1 MVQHCII
8 RRSAAARL
16 LRAEEMADLQ
26 GDVVIIGATREAA
39 DDFARTIA
47 TARAATFGMHRFSL
61 AQFASRIT
69 RLEAARRA
77 ITPAASLMLDALT
90 ARAAHDAAADG
101 LQYFGPVARTP
112 GFPRAVRC
120 TVTELRLAELQADQ
134 VATAR
139 VVGRDVASLLEH
151 YEAALDE
158 HAISDLADLFSTA
171 AELLET
177 DPPDLAGA
185 SFVLLDVPVW
195 STVER
200 SLVRAMVARAR
211 TVTATVPFDDRES
224 EDAYRVLGFVMDG
237 EEAARDTTLDR
248 VRQNLFAA
256 DALPECA
263 PDDTV
268 VLFSAPGEGREA
280 VEIARAI
287 LSEAQRGVRFDAMA
301 VALRNPAH
309 YVPHL
314 ETALRRAGI
323 PYYLACGARR
333 PDAAGRAFLAL
344 LACGA
349 ENYSARRFAEYLS
362 LGQVPRTAAPG
373 SAVTTPSD
381 PTLRAALG
389 LPEDVEEE
397 EPSDDEAALRE
408 PWKWEE
414 FIVEAAVLGGA
425 DRWARRLAGLEREY
439 GLRLQRAI
447 ADDPEGARAVALRR
461 DAARLVGLRAFAVPI
476 IERLEELARAT
487 TWGAWLD
494 LLAPLARVTL
504 KRPERVLR
512 ALADIRPLAS
522 VGPVGFADVVAV
534 LESRLTS
541 LERPQA
547 PTRFG
552 AVFVAP
558 LGSLRGR
565 SFRTVFVPGLGERA
579 FPARLREDPILL
591 DRVRADVDAGLERQD
606 QRSRRERLLL
616 RLAVGAAAERL
627 FVSYSRMDVREG
639 RGRVSSF
646 YALDVARVMRGTIP
660 DYEALERAAAET
672 SGVSMAWPAPE
683 DATRS
688 IDALEHDLASLKR
701 LLVHPDPAAVRGHAN
716 YLLQLHSHLGRALRM
731 RKARWR
737 RPWTAADGMWNPTGY
752 PLTLLQQH
760 GLRLRPYSASALER
774 FAACPYRF
782 YLSAILRLTAREEP
796 ERIEA
801 IDRRTRGTLVHA
813 VYANVLRALH
823 VAGLIPLTGGN
834 LAVAHTRADE
844 VLDATAAE
852 FHDLLAPAIDA
863 IWRTDIEG
871 IRTDMRIWLDRL
883 AAVADD
889 WVPMHAEL
897 GFGIPLR
904 EGLDPAS
911 TPDPVVLQDGWQL
924 RGSVDLVEIATTSR
938 QLRIRDYKTG
948 ENKTK
953 ANLVVGF
960 GRVLQP
966 LLYALAAESLRGLTP
981 MEGQLWFATSRS
993 AFTERSVPVTPHSR
1007 QEITQVLDVIDTA
1020 VREGQL
1026 GAAPIEGSCGIC
1038 DYRTVCGPYEETRI
1052 KKKNPGDIAQLTA
1065 LRERP

>member
-1 MVQHCII
+1 MVGHCII
-8 RRSAAARL
+8 RRSAFARL
-16 LRAEEMADLQ
+16 LRAQEEAGLQSDL
-26 GDVVIIGATREAA
+26 VIIGATREAA
-39 DDFARTIA
+39 DDFARALAVT
-47 TARAATFGMHRFSL
+47 RPATFGMHRFSL

-69 RLEAARRA
+69 RLEAARRG
-77 ITPAASLMLDALT
+77 ITPAASLMLDAVT
-90 ARAAHDAAADG
+90 SRAAHEAARDG
-101 LQYFGPVARTP
+101 LQYFGPVAHAP
-112 GFPRAVRC
+112 GFPRAVRR
-120 TVTELRLAELQADQ
+120 TLTELRSSEIAA
-134 VATAR
+134 AHIAAAR
-139 VVGRDVASLLEH
+139 VVGRDVASLLER

-158 HAISDLADLFSTA
+158 HAISDLADLFATA
-171 AELLET
+171 AELLDA
-177 DPPDLAGA
+177 DPPDVARE

-195 STVER
+195 SASER
-200 SLVRAMVARAR
+200 SLVRAIAARAR
-211 TVTATVPFDDRES
+211 TITATVPFDDRES
-224 EDAYRVLGFVMDG
+224 EDAYRALGFAIEDD
-237 EEAARDTTLDR
+237 EPKLDTTLDR
-248 VRQNLFAA
+248 VRQSLFAA
-256 DALPECA
+256 DVIPERA
-263 PDDTV
+263 SDDTV

-280 VEIARAI
+280 IEIARCI
-287 LSEAQRGVRFDAMA
+287 LAEAERGVPFDAIA
-301 VALRNPAH
+301 VALRNPTH

-323 PYYLACGARR
+323 PYYLAAGARR

-344 LACGA
+344 LSCGA

-362 LGQVPRTAAPG
+362 LGQVPRMPAPG
-373 SAVTTPSD
+373 TVVAAPSD

-389 LPEDVEEE
+389 LPDEYEEE

-425 DRWARRLAGLEREY
+425 DRWSRRLAGLEHEY
-439 GLRLQRAI
+439 GLRLQRAV
-447 ADDPEGARAVALRR
+447 ADDPEGARAAALRR
-461 DAARLVGLRAFAVPI
+461 DAARLVELRAFAVPI
-476 IERLEELARAT
+476 IVRLEELARAN

-494 LLAPLARVTL
+494 LLGPLALLTL

-512 ALADIRPLAS
+512 ALADLRPMAS
-522 VGPVGFADVVAV
+522 VGPVSFADVIAV
-534 LESRLTS
+534 LESRLTT

-552 AVFVAP
+552 AVFIASI
-558 LGSLRGR
+558 GSMRGR

-591 DRVRADVDAGLERQD
+591 DRVRAELDAGLELQD

-627 FVSYSRMDVREG
+627 FVSYSRMDAREG

-646 YALDVARVMRGTIP
+646 YALEIARVMRGSIP
-660 DYEALERAAAET
+660 DYEALERAAAAT
-672 SGVSMAWPAPE
+672 SGASMAWPAPE
-683 DATRS
+683 DAMRS

-701 LLVHPDPAAVRGHAN
+701 LLVHPTPAAVRGHAN
-716 YLLQLHSHLGRALRM
+716 YLLQLHPHLGRALRA

-737 RPWTAADGMWNPTGY
+737 RPWTAADGMWKPTGDV
-752 PLTLLQQH
+752 LALLQQH
-760 GLRLRPYSASALER
+760 SLRLRPYSASALER

-801 IDRRTRGTLVHA
+801 IDRRTRGTIVHA

-823 VAGLIPLTGGN
+823 ADGLIPLTDEN
-834 LAVAHTRADE
+834 LADARARADE
-844 VLDATAAE
+844 SLDRTAAE
-852 FHDLLAPAIDA
+852 FYDLLAPALDA
-863 IWRTDIEG
+863 IWKTDIES

-883 AAVADD
+883 ASVADT

-904 EGLDPAS
+904 DGLDPTS
-911 TPDPVVLQDGWQL
+911 MPDAVVLPEGWQL
-924 RGSVDLVEIATTSR
+924 RGSIDLVEVATTGR
-938 QLRIRDYKTG
+938 HLRIRDYKTG

-953 ANLVVGF
+953 ASLVVGF

-966 LLYALAAESLRGLTP
+966 LLYALAAEALRALPPT
-981 MEGQLWFATSRS
+981 EGQLWFATSRS
-993 AFTERSVPVTPHSR
+993 AFAERSIPVNAYTR
-1007 QEITQVLDVIDTA
+1007 QAIAQVLDVIDVA

-1026 GAAPIEGSCGIC
+1026 GAAPMKDTCGVC
-1038 DYRTVCGPYEETRI
+1038 DYRTVCGPYEEMRI
-1052 KKKNPGDIAQLTA
+1052 KEKNADDIAQLTA